1 MMKLFH
7 MFGFNINSSIER
19 KRSQTQQ
26 TDNSFYIHSSRM
38 KNLPIPPMYDQ
49 GPQVHQN
56 GRTVNNYL
64 TLLEKIYYT
73 LRNCNLNW
81 FILFSINVL
90 FLTVRCGN
98 GGLMQALM
106 YFSRKFPFSNS
117 AVWALWPLMDSSA
130 PGQLLKLMDNPH
142 CQKNSLI

>member
-73 LRNCNLNW
+73 LKNCNLNW

-90 FLTVRCGN
+90 FLTVRCGH

-106 YFSRKFPFSNS
+106 QFSTNFLFLTVRCGHGGLMQALMQFSTNFLFLT
-117 AVWALWPLMDSSA
+117 VRC
-130 PGQLLKLMDNPH
+130 GH
-142 CQKNSLI
+142 CGL